1 MENISNTRIID
12 NLIIGRVDPQIYAFS
27 TQTIPNYLKVGDTYR
42 PVEIRLD
49 EWRKVFPNL
58 EKEFSGLAKVDDSV
72 YFRDYEVH
80 HFLVNDVGRERLT
93 PDIFPDRPYSQ
104 EFFKE
109 ATVQDIKDAIDDIHY
124 SYEKGNSK
132 YHFYRDGTPVVF
144 HYNHEEDY
152 QPRPNQA
159 ATIDRFEAAY
169 GNGRRNL
176 LMYAVM
182 RFGKSFTSMCC
193 AVEMDARLVVVVS
206 GKADVKDEWKKTVEG
221 HKKFVDYEYLIGE
234 DLLRDNNILSNTLK
248 EKRAVLFLTL
258 QDLSGDKIKKKHKE
272 IFQNKIDLLI
282 IDETHFGTRAKEY
295 GKVLTENKVFIS
307 ERQAARE
314 FFDSDN
320 SLDEV
325 DKMTKTLNAKMRIHL
340 SGTPYRILM
349 GSEFSKEDIIA
360 FYQFSDIVKDQ
371 EEYDKEH
378 LLDADYKEWDNPYYG
393 FPQMIRF
400 AFNPNKSSIE
410 KMESMRKKGVTYA
423 FSALFRPCS
432 IDKDISLDKRHC
444 FFENEKEIMDL
455 LMVIDGTKE
464 DTNVL
469 GFLDYDKIREGKLC
483 RHIVCVLPYCASCDA
498 LENLINKNADTFKN
512 LREYTII
519 NISGWENTAYKTI
532 ESVKN
537 KIKQLE
543 SNNKKS
549 LTLTVNKMLTGC
561 TVPEWDTMIFLK
573 DTASPQEYDQA
584 IFRLQNQYI
593 KTYTDDK
600 GNIIKYNMK
609 PQTLLVDFDP
619 NRMFTIQEQKSKIY
633 NVNTV
638 HNGNEKL
645 RERIEEDLRISPI
658 ITINKGLIH
667 EITPANIMDSIRN
680 YSSKKSVLD
689 EATDIAADY
698 SLLYDVNLRKSIE
711 ALSPIDAQKGIEIK
725 ATDDENDDDYEI
737 PDDFDNNPNAG
748 DNNPSSSNLH
758 QASVTEDAVNWDKK
772 IATLYSLIL
781 FYSFL
786 TDSYVSSLKDVI
798 CSIKDDD
805 INKRIAK
812 NVGLKF
818 NILVLMRQRLN
829 PFILSDLD
837 YKIQNIN
844 TLLRDN
850 SLEPIERANVAVNK
864 FSRLSSSEI
873 VTPQNKADEFVREL
887 NIKPNAKMLDVASK
901 QAEFAYSIY
910 KVLGESCKDD
920 IYSIPTSALAY
931 EFTIK
936 VYKLLGL
943 NTENVFCDFTTYDL
957 INSDYKEK
965 IIERLNNMNFG
976 YVIGNPPYQDQGGAG
991 GNNDAPIYQR
1001 FCNIA
1006 DRVTSGVSSLVIKAG
1021 WFSAGREN
1029 LLGDFRRD
1037 MLTSRQVKRLV
1048 TYANSRDIFANV
1060 EIKGG
1065 ICYYIKDKSYSGDCN
1080 YTLMRDGKA
1089 IDCMRDLSDF
1099 DILIREPILND
1110 IVKKV
1115 HEKAVE
1121 DEVEFV
1127 DTIISS
1133 DTPFGIPSN
1142 PRSSKKNPFTV
1153 YETKADD
1160 HDVLL
1165 FHIEKLHRKIE
1176 YCSRKQVRKNVQ
1188 DIKYDKVFVPCSGG
1202 SGDDKMVIGVPELAP
1217 ANSVCSQSYLYA
1229 KFPSAKEA
1237 SNFLSY
1243 MKTKFFRIL
1252 VSAVK
1257 ITQACPKKA
1266 YRFVPMQDYNKP
1278 WTDEELYAMYGLTNE
1293 EIDYIENKLEDMLPV
1308 VLLSSQNKK

>member
-1 MENISNTRIID
+1 MENISNTQIID
-12 NLIIGRVDPQIYAFS
+12 NLIVGRVDPHIYAFS
-27 TQTIPNYLKVGDTYR
+27 TQTIPNYLKIGDTYR
-42 PVEIRLD
+42 PVEIRLA
-49 EWRKVFPNL
+49 EWRKFFPNL
-58 EKEFSGLAKVDDSV
+58 EKVYSEIAKVEDSV

-80 HFLVNDVGRERLT
+80 HFLVNEVGRERLT
-93 PDIFPDRPYSQ
+93 PDVFPGRPYSQ

-109 ATVQDIKDAIDDIHY
+109 ATVKDIKDAVDDIHY
-124 SYEKGNSK
+124 SYENGISK
-132 YHFYRDGTPVVF
+132 YRFYKGGTPIVI

-159 ATIDRFEAAY
+159 DTIEKFKEAY
-169 GNGRRNL
+169 KNGRHNL

-193 AVEMDARLVVVVS
+193 AVEMGAGFVIVIS
-206 GKADVKDEWKKTVEG
+206 GKADVKEEWKKTVEG
-221 HKKFVDYEYLIGE
+221 HKKFVDYVFFRSE
-234 DLLRDNNILSNTLK
+234 DLLQDDNILSDTLK
-248 EKRAVLFLTL
+248 EKRVVLFLTL
-258 QDLSGDKIKKKHKE
+258 QDLAGDKIKKKHKE
-272 IFQNKIDLLI
+272 IFANKIDLLI
-282 IDETHFGTRAKEY
+282 IDETHFGARAKEY

-307 ERQAARE
+307 ERQVARE
-314 FFDSDN
+314 LFDSDN

-371 EEYDKEH
+371 EKYDKEH

-400 AFNPNKSSIE
+400 AFNPNKSAIE
-410 KMESMRKKGVTYA
+410 KMESMKKKGITYA
-423 FSALFRPCS
+423 FSALFKPCS
-432 IDKDISLDKRHC
+432 IDKDISHDKKHC

-464 DTNVL
+464 DVNVL
-469 GFLDYDKIREGKLC
+469 GFLDYDKIKEGKLC

-498 LENLINKNADTFKN
+498 LENLIKKNIDTFKN
-512 LREYTII
+512 LREYTLI
-519 NISGWENTAYKTI
+519 NISGWENTAYKSI

-619 NRMFTIQEQKSKIY
+619 NRMFSIQEQKSKIY
-633 NVNTV
+633 NVNTI

-645 RERIEEDLRISPI
+645 RERIGEDLRISPI

-667 EITPANIMDSIRN
+667 EITPTNIMDSIRN

-689 EATDIAADY
+689 EATDIAADF
-698 SLLYDVNLRKSIE
+698 SLLYDGYLRKAIE
-711 ALSPIDAQKGIEIK
+711 SLSPIDAPKGIEIK
-725 ATDDENDDDYEI
+725 ATDDETEDDYEI

-748 DNNPSSSNLH
+748 DKIVSSPNLH
-758 QASVTEDAVNWDKK
+758 QTSVDEDQVNWEKK
-772 IATLYSLIL
+772 ISTLYSLIL

-786 TDSYVSSLKDVI
+786 TNSHVSSLKDVI
-798 CSIKDDD
+798 YSIKNDDT
-805 INKRIAK
+805 NKRIAK

-818 NILVLMRQRLN
+818 DILVLMRQRLN

-844 TLLRDN
+844 TLLRDDT
-850 SLEPIERANVAVNK
+850 LEPIERANVAINK

-873 VTPQNKADEFVREL
+873 VTPQNKSDEFVKEL
-887 NIKPNAKMLDVASK
+887 NIKSNIKILDIASK

-910 KVLGESCKDD
+910 KVLGESCKND

-943 NTENVFCDFTTYDL
+943 NIENVFSDFTTYDL
-957 INSDYKEK
+957 INSEYKEK

-976 YVIGNPPYQDQGGAG
+976 YVVGNPPYQDQGGAG
-991 GNNDAPIYQR
+991 GNNDAPIYQH

-1006 DRVTSGVSSLVIKAG
+1006 DMVTSSVSSLVIKAG

-1029 LLGDFRRD
+1029 LLGNFRRD

-1089 IDCMRDLSDF
+1089 INCMRDLSDF
-1099 DILIREPILND
+1099 DILIREPILNN

-1115 HEKAVE
+1115 HKMALE
-1121 DEVEFV
+1121 DEVGFV

-1142 PRSSKKNPFTV
+1142 PRSSKKNPFKV
-1153 YETKADD
+1153 YKTRDKD

-1176 YCSRKQVRKNVQ
+1176 YCSKKQVRKNVQ
-1188 DIKYDKVFVPCSGG
+1188 DIKFDKVFVPCSGG
-1202 SGDDKMVIGVPELAP
+1202 SGDDKMVIGIPELAP

-1229 KFPSAKEA
+1229 KFSSPNEA
-1237 SNFLSY
+1237 SNFMSY

-1266 YRFVPMQDYNKP
+1266 YRFVPMQDYSKS
-1278 WTDEELYAMYGLTNE
+1278 WTDYELYAKYCLTNE
-1293 EIDYIENKLEDMLPV
+1293 EINYIENKLDVME
-1308 VLLSSQNKK
+1308 